1 VIMKLCATGD
11 DREFGSYVL
20 AIGAPASDVT
30 ELLAS
35 AEEALNLLVATPAAS
50 ANSSIVRRSRSVALD
65 ILITRR
71 RTDPAMQN
79 YVERMLGPV
88 LAYETAH
95 KTDLLS
101 VVEALVQH
109 PTNRT
114 KAAAAS
120 NLSRSVFYE
129 RLQLIESMLDIPL
142 DDGNNLAAL
151 HVALLAY
158 GRPKGR

>member
-1 VIMKLCATGD
+1 LGIRTG
-11 DREFGSYVL
+11 
-20 AIGAPASDVT
+20 
-30 ELLAS
+30 
-35 AEEALNLLVATPAAS
+35 
-50 ANSSIVRRSRSVALD
+50 
-65 ILITRR
+65 
-71 RTDPAMQN
+71 TDPALQN

-88 LAYETAH
+88 LAYETRH
-95 KTDLLS
+95 ETDLLS
-101 VVEALVQH
+101 VVEALVQN

-129 RLQLIESMLDIPL
+129 RLQLIEGMLDIPL

-158 GRPKGR
+158 GRRNGK